1 MYHSPGM
8 YITITDCS
16 ENYQSICL
24 MVDEFTTLE
33 TPTVRDMVSLAYL
46 PIVQLSSPKLAL
58 SPYASPTTT
67 CRALLSTCLG
77 EPSPTSSTTC

>member
-46 PIVQLSSPKLAL
+46 PIVQPHHMHHQ
-58 SPYASPTTT
+58 
-67 CRALLSTCLG
+67 RLLVARC
-77 EPSPTSSTTC
+77 